1 MINAKEIKNIND
13 LSKLIKKYFK
23 FIDIVRFAID
33 PKKINSFLKIL
44 TPVKTKYKKITFNVN
59 LMYLSKWYTKTEFTK
74 KLLIDW
80 WENVIP

>member
-33 PKKINSFLKIL
+33 PKNK
-44 TPVKTKYKKITFNVN
+44 
-59 LMYLSKWYTKTEFTK
+59 
-74 KLLIDW
+74 
-80 WENVIP
+80 